1 MVVDSSLLLPP
12 AVATP
17 VQIGTRLGRIVAPL
31 SCGAILGLI
40 AGVGPTGAAE
50 NNAVTAQS
58 ATRWVIEG
66 LDAESFATRQHAALR
81 LIDAATNPEVTPQ
94 QRRVV
99 EEQLQSGLDH
109 PSLEVRVQAFRL
121 LQQIDQAAVDA
132 QIRQLRNPKI
142 DPADVDLVGWK
153 AFSELVGDDT
163 ASRQFYARLYL
174 GHQRQI
180 EHLIRQQQRTGGGT
194 RVHRASGSES
204 RYPAANHDL
213 DRWALVLFA
222 DSILDPAAPSYPS
235 ARLMMSLAHS
245 GVGPCL
251 GSDQDDE
258 LVRRLIHQWLLRHRE
273 LGSVCDQLRIAMRY
287 RCDSLAMELCHRIL
301 TDPHSPAT
309 WQTTAILAASVLCAS
324 QMGLAESELEIDSVL
339 ASRLADKRTAHV
351 WQLIPSRKT
360 KIRTQVCDVAMA
372 MLLFRHQI
380 DPRSAGFAELQAD
393 PTLIYRDDS
402 IGFRNEHER
411 EVAHQ
416 QARRRLRENGYD
428 VPSFSRDVQSFSR
441 EMNEPK

>member
-1 MVVDSSLLLPP
+1 M
-12 AVATP
+12 VATP
-17 VQIGTRLGRIVAPL
+17 VRNGTCRRRIIAPL
-31 SCGAILGLI
+31 ICGAILSLVT
-40 AGVGPTGAAE
+40 AAGPTGAAGNDALGTE
-50 NNAVTAQS
+50 S
-58 ATRWVIEG
+58 AIRSVIEG
-66 LDAESFATRQHAALR
+66 LDSESFATRQHAALQ
-81 LIDAATNPEVTPQ
+81 LLDAATTPDVPPQ
-94 QRRVV
+94 QRHAVR
-99 EEQLQSGLDH
+99 EQLRRGLDH
-109 PSLEVRVQAFRL
+109 PSLEVQVQAFRL

-132 QIRQLRNPKI
+132 QIRQLLSPKI
-142 DPADVDLVGWK
+142 NPTDVDLVGWK

-163 ASRQFYARLYL
+163 ASRQFYARMYL

-180 EHLIRQQQRTGGGT
+180 EHLIRQQQSAARFT
-194 RVHRASGSES
+194 RVGRAGGSES

-222 DSILDPAAPSYPS
+222 DSILDPAASVNPS

-251 GSDQDDE
+251 GDDEDDE
-258 LVRRLIHQWLLRHRE
+258 LVRRLIHEWLLRHRE

-301 TDPHSPAT
+301 ADPHSPAT
-309 WQTTAILAASVLCAS
+309 WQTTAILAASVLSAS
-324 QMGLAESELEIDSVL
+324 HAGFAESELEFDSVL

-380 DPRSAGFAELQAD
+380 DPRSAGFVELQAD

-402 IGFRNEHER
+402 IGFRDESER

-416 QARRRLRENGYD
+416 QARRRLHENGC
-428 VPSFSRDVQSFSR
+428 DVQSFSR
-441 EMNEPK
+441 DMNEPK